1 MIATKPKCQF
11 PLSPE
16 VSRNLFYRDRNRPLI
31 RLRRIPVTIAIGF
44 EFDGGLLFYADTKV
58 TTTIKTNAEKIAHR
72 AHDTEDLSL
81 TFAMSSTDMNF
92 PIMAVDTC
100 WNYIK
105 ASNLQGATIDTVH
118 QYAQFSLGEFYRDHI
133 YSHPDRTP
141 GAVFLELLVGIRFR
155 GETRLYVSHETVL
168 NRVDQYESI
177 GSGAYL
183 AKYLIRQYQAAA
195 PSRSLTDAAFIA
207 NFAVHAAIG
216 YDEHCGG
223 EARMLIVGN
232 DGALSHAPAFDYPG
246 TELVDGIT
254 GLTWKML
261 HRLAQVEEKSGK
273 DSDAEVE
280 RYCAEVRKLHDSL
293 KWGRW

>member
-1 MIATKPKCQF
+1 
-11 PLSPE
+11 
-16 VSRNLFYRDRNRPLI
+16 
-31 RLRRIPVTIAIGF
+31 VTIAIGF
-44 EFDGGLLFYADTKV
+44 EFDGGFLLCADTKV
-58 TTTIKTNAEKIAHR
+58 TTTIKTNAEKIVHR

-100 WNYIK
+100 WNYVK
-105 ASNLQGATIDTVH
+105 AMDLQGATIDTVH
-118 QYAQFSLGEFYRDHI
+118 QGAQFSLGEFYRDHI
-133 YSHPDRTP
+133 YGHPDRTP

-168 NRVDQYESI
+168 NRIDQYESI

-195 PSRSLTDAAFIA
+195 PSRSQTDAAFIA
-207 NFAVHAAIG
+207 NFAVNAAIT
-216 YDEHCGG
+216 YDEYCGG
-223 EARMLIVGN
+223 EARMLIVDNG
-232 DGALSHAPAFDYPG
+232 GALSHAPAFDYPG

-254 GLTWKML
+254 SLTWKML

-280 RYCAEVRKLHDSL
+280 RYCSEVRKLHDSL